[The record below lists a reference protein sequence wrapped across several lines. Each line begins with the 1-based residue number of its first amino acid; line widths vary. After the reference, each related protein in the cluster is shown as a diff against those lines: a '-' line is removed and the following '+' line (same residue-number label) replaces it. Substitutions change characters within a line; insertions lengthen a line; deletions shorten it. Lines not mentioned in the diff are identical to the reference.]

1 MLPNLILQRTQLLPG
16 KSPVSEYAKAQF
28 KLFSEVGKC
37 ETFKLY
43 HFPRGQTVRQKKSPI
58 VTADEDKKIEKI
70 KKRTAGKQN
79 TRIYDHTVVT
89 HHDHIYDI
97 EVYGRRKLK
106 KKRHSVFLQFDL
118 IPHELCDSRHQLR
131 AVEGFLVVALQDVGL
146 VVVRLVVKKPSP
158 MS

>member
-1 MLPNLILQRTQLLPG
+1 MLPNLILQITQLLPG

-70 KKRTAGKQN
+70 KKRTQENKTQEFMII
-79 TRIYDHTVVT
+79 R
-89 HHDHIYDI
+89 
-97 EVYGRRKLK
+97 
-106 KKRHSVFLQFDL
+106 
-118 IPHELCDSRHQLR
+118 
-131 AVEGFLVVALQDVGL
+131 
-146 VVVRLVVKKPSP
+146 
-158 MS
+158 

>member
-58 VTADEDKKIEKI
+58 MIVTADEDKKIEKI
-70 KKRTAGKQN
+70 KKRTQENKTQEFMII
-79 TRIYDHTVVT
+79 R
-89 HHDHIYDI
+89 
-97 EVYGRRKLK
+97 
-106 KKRHSVFLQFDL
+106 
-118 IPHELCDSRHQLR
+118 
-131 AVEGFLVVALQDVGL
+131 
-146 VVVRLVVKKPSP
+146 
-158 MS
+158 

>member
-70 KKRTAGKQN
+70 KKRTQENKTQEFMII
-79 TRIYDHTVVT
+79 R
-89 HHDHIYDI
+89 
-97 EVYGRRKLK
+97 
-106 KKRHSVFLQFDL
+106 
-118 IPHELCDSRHQLR
+118 
-131 AVEGFLVVALQDVGL
+131 
-146 VVVRLVVKKPSP
+146 
-158 MS
+158 